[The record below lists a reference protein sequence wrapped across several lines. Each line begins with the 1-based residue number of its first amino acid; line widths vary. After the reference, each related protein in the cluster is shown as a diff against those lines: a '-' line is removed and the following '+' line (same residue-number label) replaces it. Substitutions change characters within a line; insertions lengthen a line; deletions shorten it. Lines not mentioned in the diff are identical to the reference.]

1 VALNGA
7 ALMLFAFLPVLLGMA
22 GRVALPATSSPDLV
36 LPAVMTQLLPA
47 WLGALAL
54 AAVFS
59 TEVDTCDAILFM
71 ISTSVSRDLFQG
83 YVRPGATD
91 RELLLVAR
99 VAAVAGGVL
108 GVLLSIYLS
117 TIVQAMTVFYSLL
130 GVSLFVPV
138 LGGLC
143 SRRAGPAH
151 ALAAI
156 VAGVVVLLVVRF
168 GVAGRYPWLDPTLS
182 GLIAAAV
189 AFVVTMIF
197 TRRAGLAL

>member
-1 VALNGA
+1 
-7 ALMLFAFLPVLLGMA
+7 MFFAFFPVLLGMV
-22 GRVALPATSSPDLV
+22 GRVALAPTTAPDLV
-36 LPAVMTQLLPA
+36 LPTVLTELLPP

-71 ISTSVSRDLFQG
+71 ISTSVSKDLFQR
-83 YVRPGATD
+83 YLRPTASD

-99 VAAVAGGVL
+99 VAAVAGGSL

-130 GVSLFVPV
+130 GVCLVVPV
-138 LGGLC
+138 LGGLYV
-143 SRRAGPAH
+143 RRARQAE

-156 VAGVVVLLVVRF
+156 AAGVVVLLVVRF
-168 GVAGRYPWLDPTLS
+168 GVAGRYPWLDPTVS
-182 GLIAAAV
+182 GLVAAAI
-189 AFVVTMIF
+189 AFAGAMLF
-197 TRRAGLAL
+197 NRRAGPARAGLA